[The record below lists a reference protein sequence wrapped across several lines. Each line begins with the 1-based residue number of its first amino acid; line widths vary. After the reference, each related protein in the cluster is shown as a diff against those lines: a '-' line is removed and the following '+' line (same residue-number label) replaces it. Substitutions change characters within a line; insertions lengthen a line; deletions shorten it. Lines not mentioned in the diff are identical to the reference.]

1 MPGASN
7 WGSDAKSAR
16 RAQWWSQ
23 QKMRTEQRGFDIAV
37 KRATSSHHKVAMEC
51 IVQCPVPPEFLD
63 GHYGT
68 AASAA
73 RERAGSGSTASA
85 TKTMVTHLS
94 VRVYFTFHYR
104 VKTRKGKYFPLPY
117 SAD

>member
-1 MPGASN
+1 
-7 WGSDAKSAR
+7 
-16 RAQWWSQ
+16 
-23 QKMRTEQRGFDIAV
+23 MRTEQRGFDIAV

-73 RERAGSGSTASA
+73 RERGARARGERVHG
-85 TKTMVTHLS
+85 
-94 VRVYFTFHYR
+94 VRYENNGNAPLRSR
-104 VKTRKGKYFPLPY
+104 VLYVSLPREN
-117 SAD
+117 AER